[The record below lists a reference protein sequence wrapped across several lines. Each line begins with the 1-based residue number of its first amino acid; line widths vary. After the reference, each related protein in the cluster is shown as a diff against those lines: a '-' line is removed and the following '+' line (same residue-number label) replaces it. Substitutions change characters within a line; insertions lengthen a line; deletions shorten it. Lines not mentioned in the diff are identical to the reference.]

1 MLDYQVLKK
10 PEFENDKG
18 YQQARSSCKKGIKCK
33 DCPLSH
39 ITHHIPGARTEI
51 RATPGASTDGGRG
64 VK

>member
-33 DCPLSH
+33 DRPLSH
-39 ITHHIPGARTEI
+39 ITSQGPELKSEQHQGLPQR
-51 RATPGASTDGGRG
+51 RVG
-64 VK
+64 V